1 MRWLAFPIN
10 HGVDRSMGRVG
21 VFFAN
26 LTVHSKRG
34 VQPLWNRKP
43 EWLVDI
49 RFLRLQTLLIHL
61 RE

>member
-10 HGVDRSMGRVG
+10 HGVDRSMGRG
-21 VFFAN
+21 GFFFAN

-34 VQPLWNRKP
+34 VQPLWDRKP
-43 EWLVDI
+43 TWLTDI
-49 RFLRLQTLLIHL
+49 TFKGADFLIHL